1 MEIRLV
7 EIHTYINIYKGN
19 SDLQLLS
26 KELDSG
32 D

>member
-1 MEIRLV
+1 MRSGGGEK
-7 EIHTYINIYKGN
+7 EKEEGN

>member
-1 MEIRLV
+1 MQKKIPHRNRYYTET
-7 EIHTYINIYKGN
+7 EGKCG
-19 SDLQLLS
+19 LQLLS